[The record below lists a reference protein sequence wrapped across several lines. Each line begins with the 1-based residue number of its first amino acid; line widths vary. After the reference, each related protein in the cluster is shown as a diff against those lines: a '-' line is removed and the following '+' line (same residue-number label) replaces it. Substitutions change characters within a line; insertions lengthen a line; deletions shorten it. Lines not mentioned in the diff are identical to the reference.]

1 MPSPQVA
8 SVSGG
13 ILNQGASIAR
23 DEYSDQYQKLCAL
36 TVTNGYLVGPSR
48 YGRIAALKP
57 LPRMNGSITLAKITA
72 EIDTA
77 RKKTRC
83 SERRHVNTSNSGRSG
98 IP

>member
-1 MPSPQVA
+1 MPTPHVA
-8 SVSGG
+8 WVSDS
-13 ILNQGASIAR
+13 ILNQGASISR
-23 DEYSDQYQKLCAL
+23 EEYSDQYQKLCAF
-36 TVTNGYLVGPSR
+36 TVTNGYLVGPSS

-57 LPRMNGSITLAKITA
+57 LPMMNGSITLAKMTA
-72 EIDTA
+72 EISIA